1 MNLLSDSKLIFLLII
16 NFGLKSKRFKMIFG
30 SIAVFPLLI
39 FPFIVIFWLFL
50 LFNDNFKLL
59 FLNSLFNFESS
70 KNAKFELKSAVKLS
84 FSYLE
89 LIVPFSSFVYL
100 IGTKIDF
107 SDDLLNGGF
116 KFSNPQ
122 ANRTC
127 GCGTSFSV

>member
-1 MNLLSDSKLIFLLII
+1 MTKFDRELNERDK
-16 NFGLKSKRFKMIFG
+16 
-30 SIAVFPLLI
+30 
-39 FPFIVIFWLFL
+39 VIKEG
-50 LFNDNFKLL
+50 D
-59 FLNSLFNFESS
+59 
-70 KNAKFELKSAVKLS
+70 
-84 FSYLE
+84 LE

-100 IGTKIDF
+100 IGVKIDF

>member
-1 MNLLSDSKLIFLLII
+1 MDDRYL
-16 NFGLKSKRFKMIFG
+16 
-30 SIAVFPLLI
+30 VEQE
-39 FPFIVIFWLFL
+39 
-50 LFNDNFKLL
+50 
-59 FLNSLFNFESS
+59 NFEVP
-70 KNAKFELKSAVKLS
+70 ELKDIEITESAINRLLQVGYKQVE
-84 FSYLE
+84 FSVEGGGCSGMNYKMTKFDRELNDRDTVIKEGELE
-89 LIVPFSSFVYL
+89 LIVPLSSFVYL